1 MGGKR
6 RDKSQVISDYVDGK
20 QTISQLAVKYGVSER
35 TIVRDLAD
43 MHYVQKISKDKHV
56 VIQMDTTYWGRGF
69 GLMAIKDAFR
79 NKILWH
85 KYVRYETVADYLEG
99 VEWLRRKGF
108 VIYGAVIDGIR
119 GLAGALCPYPVQLCQ
134 FHQMLIIRRY
144 LTRTPELE
152 ASRALLFLVNGMTKT
167 DKESFMGAL
176 EQWHERYREVLN
188 ERIHDRRM
196 KTPPYMRPK
205 LRSAYL
211 SLKRNMRW
219 LWTFYDNPQLHI
231 PNTNNGLE
239 GIFSDIKSKVRV
251 HSGLTGEHRKKLIDE
266 YLFRHY

>member
-1 MGGKR
+1 
-6 RDKSQVISDYVDGK
+6 
-20 QTISQLAVKYGVSER
+20 
-35 TIVRDLAD
+35 
-43 MHYVQKISKDKHV
+43 
-56 VIQMDTTYWGRGF
+56 
-69 GLMAIKDAFR
+69 
-79 NKILWH
+79 
-85 KYVRYETVADYLEG
+85 
-99 VEWLRRKGF
+99 
-108 VIYGAVIDGIR
+108 
-119 GLAGALCPYPVQLCQ
+119 
-134 FHQMLIIRRY
+134 
-144 LTRTPELE
+144 
-152 ASRALLFLVNGMTKT
+152 MTKT
-167 DKESFMGAL
+167 DKESFMRAL
-176 EQWHERYREVLN
+176 EQWHERYRDVLN